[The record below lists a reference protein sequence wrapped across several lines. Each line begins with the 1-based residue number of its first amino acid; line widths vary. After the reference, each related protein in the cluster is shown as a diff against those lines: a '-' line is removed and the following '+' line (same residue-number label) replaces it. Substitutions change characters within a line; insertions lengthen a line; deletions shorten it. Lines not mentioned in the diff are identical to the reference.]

1 MLPAVEDVGF
11 SKQPQ
16 HDLKE
21 EAAMKRMQWLLV
33 LALGAVLGLGAAGCG
48 DDDDGGGSSSLTGTW
63 EATAFNG
70 LPLPADIGMTITLRE
85 NGTAT
90 GSSNIQGATETYD
103 GTWSATGGTLTITGA
118 DGTESMGYTVEG
130 NTLTVTDENGSIT
143 LRRQ

>member
-1 MLPAVEDVGF
+1 MLPSMEDVGF
-11 SKQPQ
+11 SEQPQ

-21 EAAMKRMQWLLV
+21 GSAMKRMQGFLV
-33 LALGAVLGLGAAGCG
+33 LALGVVLGLGATGCGG
-48 DDDDGGGSSSLTGTW
+48 DDDNGGSHSLTGTW

-70 LPLPADIGMTITLRE
+70 VPLPADIGMTITLRD

-130 NTLTVTDENGSIT
+130 NTLTVTDENGAIT